1 MLVEQGTGEGPFGP
15 RFTQDVISFRAQ
27 HVVPLIRRA
36 RNGESSIRA
45 RRAAEQQEAG
55 PGQPGRRE
63 ESSSVIHAHHL
74 ARGLVGSS
82 NNEKLLAGR

>member
-1 MLVEQGTGEGPFGP
+1 MRGHIIARTRSAREG
-15 RFTQDVISFRAQ
+15 VANI
-27 HVVPLIRRA
+27 
-36 RNGESSIRA
+36 GESDRHEYPDMLALIV
-45 RRAAEQQEAG
+45 EAG